1 MGTSDL
7 LAAISKVHLTCGVLK
22 CKYPWQVHVEAFKEF
37 DFMVWNM
44 ASRTLFILLAFAS
57 IVMYKSELLGQDAFR
72 LPSTPDGLEV
82 VPATYR
88 GDSPLS
94 LEEVALELEK
104 TRARLNALETGGQEL
119 ADSQAAT
126 YSMVD
131 ELAKDLEKKESDKA
145 KKEKKWYEKYTVRG
159 YAQFRYNQILDESP
173 GSAPA
178 QHVGDSSVGENQ
190 SFLIRRARLIF
201 SGDMNDHVS
210 VYLQPDFASTPNGSV
225 DAIQFVQIRDWY
237 ADLHLDVTKVH
248 RIRVGQSKIPYGWE
262 NLQSSS
268 NRLPLD
274 RSDSLNSAVRNE
286 RDLGAFYYWT
296 PEYAQKLF
304 KYVLDEGLKGS
315 GNYGVFGLGVY
326 NGQGGSLRETNDD
339 LHVVSR
345 LTIPWQWENGQ
356 VTEIGVQGYTGM
368 YSVYG
373 TRIRPPSA
381 PAANFPI
388 GTIDA
393 GNTRGI
399 IDKRIAGTLI
409 YYPQPLGFQ
418 AEWTVGRGPAL
429 NDAQTEVIDR
439 ALYGGYVM
447 SMYRHQ
453 TDCYGDFFPFVRWN
467 YFKGGYRSERNAP
480 FAEINEFE
488 TGIEWQISKY
498 VEFVGMYTLTNRTNT
513 RDAHTDSTLSYNQFD
528 GQLLRFQLQVN
539 Y

>member
-1 MGTSDL
+1 MFCQKLSRVIF
-7 LAAISKVHLTCGVLK
+7 LAIALAIFSVPRNEV
-22 CKYPWQVHVEAFKEF
+22 
-37 DFMVWNM
+37 
-44 ASRTLFILLAFAS
+44 S
-57 IVMYKSELLGQDAFR
+57 GQDAFR
-72 LPSTPDGLEV
+72 LPSTPQGLEV
-82 VPATYR
+82 IPVTNVSDA
-88 GDSPLS
+88 PLS
-94 LEEVALELEK
+94 IEEVAVELEK
-104 TRARLNALETGGQEL
+104 TRARLNALEADGKQL
-119 ADSQAAT
+119 ADSQAT
-126 YSMVD
+126 TSGIVD
-131 ELAKDLEKKESDKA
+131 EIAKDLEKKESEKA
-145 KKEKKWYEKYTVRG
+145 KKDKKWYEKYTIRG

-201 SGDMNDHVS
+201 SGDMNEHVS
-210 VYLQPDFASTPNGSV
+210 FYLQPDFASTPNGSV
-225 DAIQFVQIRDWY
+225 DAIHFVQMRDWY

-268 NRLPLD
+268 NRIPLD
-274 RSDSLNSAVRNE
+274 RSDSLNSALRNE
-286 RDLGAFYYWT
+286 RDLGVLYYWT
-296 PEYAQKLF
+296 PEYAQQLF

-315 GNYGVFGLGVY
+315 GNYGVFGIGVY

-373 TRIRPPSA
+373 TRIRPPGA
-381 PAANFPI
+381 PAANFPT

-393 GNTRGI
+393 GNTSGI

-528 GQLLRFQLQVN
+528 GQLLRFQVQVN

>member
-1 MGTSDL
+1 
-7 LAAISKVHLTCGVLK
+7 
-22 CKYPWQVHVEAFKEF
+22 
-37 DFMVWNM
+37 MVRQKM
-44 ASRTLFILLAFAS
+44 SRTLLLSLFLVSFAVNRAEVHGQVTVPLTTNPGES
-57 IVMYKSELLGQDAFR
+57 IAA
-72 LPSTPDGLEV
+72 
-82 VPATYR
+82 PATNVNW
-88 GDSPLS
+88 SSLS
-94 LEEVALELEK
+94 LEEVAAELENAQ
-104 TRARLNALETGGQEL
+104 ARIGELEAARKELVEGQTETHDRINDFVKGLET
-119 ADSQAAT
+119 
-126 YSMVD
+126 
-131 ELAKDLEKKESDKA
+131 KEKEKA
-145 KKEKKWYEKYTVRG
+145 KKEKKWYEKYSLRG
-159 YAQFRYNQILDESP
+159 YAQFRYNHILDEGP

-201 SGDMNDHVS
+201 SGEVNDHVS

-225 DAIQFVQIRDWY
+225 DAIYFAQIRDWY
-237 ADLHLDVTKVH
+237 ADLHLDVSKVH

-262 NLQSSS
+262 NLQSSA

-274 RSDSLNSAVRNE
+274 RSDSLNSAVKNE

-296 PEYAQKLF
+296 PEYAQDLF
-304 KYVLDEGLKGS
+304 KFILDEGLKGS

-326 NGQGGSLRETNDD
+326 NGQGGSFRETNDD

-356 VTEIGVQGYTGM
+356 ITEIGVQGYTGM

-381 PAANFPI
+381 PAASFPI

-393 GNTRGI
+393 GNVRGI
-399 IDKRIAGTLI
+399 IDKRIAGTFV
-409 YYPQPLGFQ
+409 YYPQPFGLQ

-447 SMYRHQ
+447 GMYRHQ
-453 TDCYGDFFPFVRWN
+453 TDCYGDFFPFARWN

-488 TGIEWQISKY
+488 TGLEWQVSKY
-498 VEFVGMYTLTNRTNT
+498 VEIVGMYTLTDRTNT
-513 RDAHTDSTLSYNQFD
+513 RDAQVNNTLSYNQFD
-528 GQLLRFQLQVN
+528 GQLLRFQVQVN